1 MFSSS
6 CSFGDDESILFP
18 VYILCGEHP
27 ARGAIADLLK
37 KNFPDK
43 SRNAENNINQ

>member
-1 MFSSS
+1 VFSSS
-6 CSFGDDESILFP
+6 CSFGDDETIPFP

-27 ARGAIADLLK
+27 EHGAIADILK

-43 SRNAENNINQ
+43 SINAENNINQ